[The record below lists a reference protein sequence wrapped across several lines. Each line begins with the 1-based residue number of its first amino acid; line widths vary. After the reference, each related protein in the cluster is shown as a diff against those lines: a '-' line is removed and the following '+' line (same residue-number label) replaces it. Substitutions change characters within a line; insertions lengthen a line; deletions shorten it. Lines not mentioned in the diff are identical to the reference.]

1 MKLSHIRD
9 IAAVAER
16 GSLHAAARQLGIAQ
30 PAISRSIRQLEH
42 ELGVTLFERSARG
55 VTLTPAG
62 ELFLRRARAAQNELR
77 QAREE
82 IAQMKGETSGQ
93 VSVALSTVSHIAL
106 LPRVIEPFRQRY
118 GDIFMRITEGL
129 FPTLEST
136 LLDGDLDF
144 YVGPLAETPS
154 KKFLVEKLFDNTRVV
169 FGRKGH
175 ALSGARSLV
184 DLVDAQWI
192 TTTVTSV
199 SEAELYPLFERH
211 GLPRPKVAMQAPSA
225 LSMIVAAGNS
235 DLLMML
241 PEQWLGSRLA
251 EEMLEPLQLEEIL
264 PAAPIC
270 IVRRARLPLT
280 PAAEYLADLLR
291 RSAEHHC
298 AAREAGRSKGIT
310 FSRG

>member
-129 FPTLEST
+129 FPTLESG
-136 LLDGDLDF
+136 LLCRALGGD
-144 YVGPLAETPS
+144 P
-154 KKFLVEKLFDNTRVV
+154 VEEIP
-169 FGRKGH
+169 GRKAVRQH
-175 ALSGARSLV
+175 ARGVR
-184 DLVDAQWI
+184 
-192 TTTVTSV
+192 
-199 SEAELYPLFERH
+199 PER
-211 GLPRPKVAMQAPSA
+211 PRP
-225 LSMIVAAGNS
+225 
-235 DLLMML
+235 
-241 PEQWLGSRLA
+241 
-251 EEMLEPLQLEEIL
+251 
-264 PAAPIC
+264 
-270 IVRRARLPLT
+270 VRRALP
-280 PAAEYLADLLR
+280 
-291 RSAEHHC
+291 
-298 AAREAGRSKGIT
+298 G
-310 FSRG
+310 